1 MSRVVLITGAS
12 SGIGAAAAIKFA
24 KEGDWVA
31 IHYNQNRDGAL
42 YVKEE
47 ISKIPGG
54 RAEIFQ
60 SNFENPSDVYS
71 LCENVK
77 SSLGDIEVLVN
88 NAGITNQ
95 KLITDFSLC
104 EWNQILSVN
113 LTAAFV
119 ACQAVIPSMVS
130 SKKGKIIN
138 ISSIYGMT
146 GGSCEVPYSAAKAGV
161 IGFTKALALE
171 LGPSNIQV
179 NCVAPGVVDTKMNK
193 NHSEQTINELCA
205 QTPLGRLGTAE
216 EMASVIFFLA
226 SSDADFITG
235 QVISPNGGIVT

>member
-12 SGIGAAAAIKFA
+12 SGIGAAAALKFA

-31 IHYNQNRDGAL
+31 IHYNQNRGGAL
-42 YVKEE
+42 KVQKE

-60 SNFENPSDVYS
+60 ADFENPNDVYS
-71 LCENVK
+71 LCERVA
-77 SSLGDIEVLVN
+77 SSLGIVEVLIN

-104 EWNQILSVN
+104 EWNQLILVN
-113 LTAAFV
+113 LTAAFA

-130 SKKGKIIN
+130 KKCGKIIN
-138 ISSIYGMT
+138 ISSIYGMV

-179 NCVAPGVVDTKMNK
+179 NCVAPGVIDSPMNL
-193 NHSEQTINELCA
+193 NHSEETIKELCA

-216 EMASVIFFLA
+216 EIASIIFFLA